1 MAIFSSLAVFL
12 DYKYWINLH
21 PVALGPELV
30 NGILSFFAWFV
41 VAAVVLRLAARGLKK
56 KQPRV
61 SQLLRKFAG
70 PLFVTGILGLLLLFF
85 TYEQAPVLGMR
96 MWFLLLGLYFL
107 FLIGRVAT
115 FAVIDFPQLRR
126 EDAERARL
134 QKYMPGKKK

>member
-1 MAIFSSLAVFL
+1 MMAIFSSYAAFL
-12 DYKYWINLH
+12 DYKYWLNVH
-21 PVALGPELV
+21 PVALGPDLV

-41 VAAVVLRLAARGLKK
+41 IAAVVLRLAARGIKK
-56 KQPRV
+56 TQPRTA
-61 SQLLRKFAG
+61 QLLRKFAG

-96 MWFLLLGLYFL
+96 LWFLLLATYFL
-107 FLIGRVAT
+107 FLIGRVVT

-134 QKYMPGKKK
+134 MKYMPKKK